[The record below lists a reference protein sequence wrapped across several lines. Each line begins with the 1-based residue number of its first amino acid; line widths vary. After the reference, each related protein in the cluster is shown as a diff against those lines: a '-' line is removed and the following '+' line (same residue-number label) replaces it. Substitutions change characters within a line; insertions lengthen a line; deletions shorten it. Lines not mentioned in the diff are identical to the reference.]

1 MISNY
6 LNKRFSLRNLTDEQF
21 DSIVDRLA
29 EELSCINYLHNY
41 DDDIL
46 MKDWDSLLKYK
57 VCATD
62 TNSTVRTGMKLCE
75 HFFPNFFKI
84 KNKKGKNFDEC
95 ITKESLIKVLRWN
108 RKSHSTPYLSEIRR
122 GVYFTQGLTKNTM
135 YRPHLAKT
143 IAFGL
148 SKSVVLDPCAGW
160 GGRMLGTLAAGK
172 KYIGFEPNGETYE
185 NLKRLLSFIN
195 CENNAL
201 LINDAV
207 ENIEKYD
214 FENVDVI
221 LTSPP
226 YFNLEI
232 YSDGSLQSENKHQT
246 YQEWCDKWLSD
257 IIKKTISR
265 MQNDGYSCW
274 NGQNIGKIKL
284 LDNIINIHNDIGFE
298 INKEYGIVSSMRQAN
313 QKEKEVKRRKELTI
327 AFKRTL

>member
-1 MISNY
+1 
-6 LNKRFSLRNLTDEQF
+6 
-21 DSIVDRLA
+21 
-29 EELSCINYLHNY
+29 
-41 DDDIL
+41 

-95 ITKESLIKVLRWN
+95 WTKESLIKVLRWN

-274 NGQNIGKIKL
+274 NGQNIAKIKL
-284 LDNIINIHNDIGFE
+284 
-298 INKEYGIVSSMRQAN
+298 
-313 QKEKEVKRRKELTI
+313 
-327 AFKRTL
+327 